1 MLLPTLG
8 LIVNYGKWISFYDV
22 AENFATAY
30 NKTATVEKSVN
41 GFRACGLWPYNDAV
55 FSDEDFAAADAL
67 AGGLGT
73 LCPENVPSI
82 KKTCAKTEACRKS

>member
-1 MLLPTLG
+1 M
-8 LIVNYGKWISFYDV
+8 IANCGKRISFYDV
-22 AENFATAY
+22 AEIFATAY

-73 LCPENVPSI
+73 LRPEKFPSI
-82 KKTCAKTEACRKS
+82 KKDRSLQKKLTNL